1 MISAKAYFLLVT
13 AFVQAILINR
23 KSNTPWVIPQQA
35 GMVQESHSNCSFLLR
50 KSNELSGFSGT
61 SEKDKSIKTK
71 NNFAC
76 KK

>member
-1 MISAKAYFLLVT
+1 MHHEWS
-13 AFVQAILINR
+13 Q
-23 KSNTPWVIPQQA
+23 PA

-71 NNFAC
+71 IILLVKNKKHNHVQVYWFITICLNINF
-76 KK
+76 